1 MSFLSVFK
9 TKVIWK
15 HIGIQIAIIVVLL
28 VSLYFWLNSYTYHGE
43 SIEVPDLSNM
53 TFEEAQ
59 HTAELHDLKV
69 ILSDS
74 VHFLNKPKG
83 VVISQVPAPKSK
95 VKPER
100 TIYLII
106 NGFNNENIAMPDLR
120 GISLRQATADA
131 ELFGL
136 KIGKL
141 TYVPDISSTVLK
153 QLYKGKEIEPQTM
166 IPVGS
171 TIDLVVGKGDSN
183 EKTEIVCVVGKTLEE
198 ANSLLSEASLN
209 IGTVT
214 KDATI
219 KNAKD
224 SLKAFIWKQSPSCN
238 NNSTLTLG
246 SYIDLWITLD
256 KDLLPE
262 TDGTNDINF

>member
-1 MSFLSVFK
+1 MSFLNIIKSK
-9 TKVIWK
+9 AIWK
-15 HIGIQIAIIVVLL
+15 HIGIQIGIVVIILTFI
-28 VSLYFWLNSYTYHGE
+28 YFWLSSYTFHGE
-43 SIEVPDLSNM
+43 SIDVPDLSNM
-53 TFEEAQ
+53 TFEEAE

-69 ILSDS
+69 VLSDS

-106 NGFNNENIAMPDLR
+106 NGFNNEKIAMPDLR

-141 TYVPDISSTVLK
+141 TYVPDISTTVLK

-171 TIDLVVGKGDSN
+171 TIDLVVGKGESN

-198 ANSLLSEASLN
+198 ANTLLSAASLN

-224 SLKAFIWKQSPSCN
+224 SIRAFIWKQSPSCN
-238 NNSTLTLG
+238 NNNAISLG

-262 TDGTNDINF
+262 TNETNEINF